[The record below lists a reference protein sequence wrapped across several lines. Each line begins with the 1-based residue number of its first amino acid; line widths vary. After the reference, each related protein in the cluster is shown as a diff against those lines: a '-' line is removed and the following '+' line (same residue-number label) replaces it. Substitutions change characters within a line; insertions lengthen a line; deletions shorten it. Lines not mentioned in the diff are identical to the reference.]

1 MAVPL
6 PWIVREGVVLG
17 FIYAIGNNGVEISL
31 PKLLGGTV
39 MTFVVYAL
47 LTKFAFPTAL
57 RWLDSRAAVARQ
69 LELRRQQ
76 TRAALHNGL
85 LK

>member
-6 PWIVREGVVLG
+6 PWIVREAIVLA
-17 FIYAIGNNGVEISL
+17 FMYAIGSVGVEMSL
-31 PKLLGGTV
+31 PKLLGGAV
-39 MTFVVYAL
+39 MTFVVYAVL
-47 LTKFAFPTAL
+47 IRFAFPTAL
-57 RWLDSRAAVARQ
+57 RWLDSRAATARQ

-76 TRAALHNGL
+76 AREAQQNPM